1 MGWDNDVMKIHPFVV
16 LGVLLIGCG
25 IAALIHPNL
34 SMPPKKRELQISG
47 EKVIME
53 TTRIVE
59 LPKVFSVLL
68 LLAGGSLIFLSTRKT

>member
-1 MGWDNDVMKIHPFVV
+1 MKIHPFVV

-34 SMPPKKRELQISG
+34 SMPSKKRELQISG

>member
-1 MGWDNDVMKIHPFVV
+1 VGWDNDVMKIHPFVV

-34 SMPPKKRELQISG
+34 SMPSKKRELQISG

>member
-34 SMPPKKRELQISG
+34 SMPSKKRELQISG

>member
-1 MGWDNDVMKIHPFVV
+1 MKIHPFVV
-16 LGVLLIGCG
+16 VGVLLIACG

-34 SMPPKKRELQISG
+34 SMPSKKRDLQIGG

-59 LPKVFSVLL
+59 IPKVFSVLL
-68 LLAGGSLIFLSTRKT
+68 MIAGGSLIFLSTRKT

>member
-1 MGWDNDVMKIHPFVV
+1 MKIHPFVV
-16 LGVLLIGCG
+16 LGILLIGCG

-34 SMPPKKRELQISG
+34 SMPSRKRELQISG

>member
-1 MGWDNDVMKIHPFVV
+1 MKIHPFVV

-34 SMPPKKRELQISG
+34 SMPSRKRELQISG

>member
-1 MGWDNDVMKIHPFVV
+1 MKIHPFIVI
-16 LGVLLIGCG
+16 GVLLIVAG

-34 SMPPKKRELQISG
+34 SMPSKKRELQISG

-59 LPKVFSVLL
+59 IPKVFGVLL
-68 LLAGGSLIFLSTRKT
+68 MIAGGSLIFLSTRKA